1 VSVVNPRD
9 LLLKQLAELLWIER
23 TLFFEV
29 LPKVHDDAH
38 APALQRLL
46 TEHRAETRTHCI
58 RVEEALRAAGAEPAA
73 AGSPPFATLAAQH
86 EQDAQAITHRG
97 LRDVFHCAGAART
110 EHDEL
115 ACYDAA
121 IGLAGQLGLDAVAR
135 LLEQNRDE
143 DAKALE
149 KIEQLAR
156 ELRRTGLEAGPPHSA
171 AVSP

>member
-1 VSVVNPRD
+1 MSVANPRD

-29 LPKVHDDAH
+29 LPTVHDDAR
-38 APALQRLL
+38 APELQTLL
-46 TEHRAETRTHCI
+46 TEHRGETRTHCV
-58 RVEEALRAAGAEPAA
+58 RVEEALRAVGAEPAA
-73 AGSPPFATLAAQH
+73 AASPPLAKLAQQH
-86 EQDAQAITHRG
+86 EEDAQQVTHPV

-110 EHDEL
+110 EHYEL

-121 IGLAGQLGLDAVAR
+121 IGLGRQLDQKQAVR

-149 KIEQLAR
+149 KIEKLAR
-156 ELRRTGLEAGPPHSA
+156 DLRDML
-171 AVSP
+171 

>member
-29 LPKVHDDAH
+29 LPDVHDDAQS
-38 APALQRLL
+38 PELQKLL
-46 TEHRAETRTHCI
+46 TEHRAETRAHAA
-58 RVEEALRAAGAEPAA
+58 RVEDALRAVGAEPASA
-73 AGSPPFATLAAQH
+73 ASPPLTKLAEQH
-86 EQDAQAITHRG
+86 EQDAQQITHRG
-97 LRDVFHCAGAART
+97 LRDVFHCAGAVRT
-110 EHDEL
+110 EHYEL

-121 IGLAGQLGLDAVAR
+121 IGLAEQLGQKDAAR

-149 KIEQLAR
+149 KVEKLAER
-156 ELRRTGLEAGPPHSA
+156 LRGDLPT
-171 AVSP
+171 

>member
-29 LPKVHDDAH
+29 LPGLHDDAH
-38 APALQRLL
+38 APALQTLL
-46 TEHRAETRTHCI
+46 TEHRTETRTHAA
-58 RVEEALRAAGAEPAA
+58 RVEDALRAAGAEPASA
-73 AGSPPFATLAAQH
+73 ASPPLAKMKEQH
-86 EQDAQAITHRG
+86 ESEAQQITHRV

-110 EHDEL
+110 EHYEL
-115 ACYDAA
+115 ACYEAA
-121 IGLAGQLGLDAVAR
+121 IGLARQLGAAEVVR

-149 KIEQLAR
+149 KIEQLGGR
-156 ELRRTGLEAGPPHSA
+156 LRDDLGA
-171 AVSP
+171 

>member
-1 VSVVNPRD
+1 MSIVNPRD

-38 APALQRLL
+38 APALQTLL
-46 TEHRAETRTHCI
+46 TEHRAETRTHGV
-58 RVEEALRAAGAEPAA
+58 RVEEALRAAGVEPAA
-73 AGSPPFATLAAQH
+73 AASPPLAKLAEQH
-86 EQDAQAITHRG
+86 EADAQQVTHPA

-110 EHDEL
+110 EHYEL

-121 IGLAGQLGLDAVAR
+121 IGLGRQLDLKQAVR

-149 KIEQLAR
+149 KIEKLAR
-156 ELRRTGLEAGPPHSA
+156 ELRDDL
-171 AVSP
+171 

>member
-29 LPKVHDDAH
+29 LPSVHDDAQ
-38 APALQRLL
+38 APALQTLL
-46 TEHRAETRTHCI
+46 TEHRAETRTHAA
-58 RVEEALRAAGAEPAA
+58 RVEDALRAAGAEPASA
-73 AGSPPFATLAAQH
+73 ASPPLAKLKEQH
-86 EQDAQAITHRG
+86 DSEAGQITDRG
-97 LRDVFHCAGAART
+97 LRDVFHCAGAVRT
-110 EHDEL
+110 EHYEL

-121 IGLAGQLGLDAVAR
+121 IGLARQLDVKDAVR

-149 KIEQLAR
+149 RIETLAGR
-156 ELRRTGLEAGPPHSA
+156 LRGDLRT
-171 AVSP
+171 